1 MTLWEIEY
9 YTRPNGNQPVAL
21 WLEQLSIDYRK
32 VIEAK
37 IVALAQY
44 GTQLLDTKVL
54 KLIRGSDND
63 FYELRGGRCR
73 VAVFHSGIARRF
85 VLLHGFIKTRDNE
98 RREISRARDMLHEYL
113 QMR

>member
-1 MTLWEIEY
+1 MISWEIEY
-9 YTRPNGNQPVAL
+9 YTRPNDDQPVAL
-21 WLEQLSIDYRK
+21 WLEQLPIDHRK

-54 KLIRGSDND
+54 KPIRGNDSD

-73 VAVFHSGIARRF
+73 VAVFRSGVARKF

-98 RREISRARDMLHEYL
+98 RREISRARDLLHEFL
-113 QMR
+113 